1 MKENRKGLIILEI
14 VLIVLALFYLYPIFL
29 VVSNSLKSYK
39 EVMTDVI
46 ALPKQFLF
54 GNYGYVW
61 QSINYPRLFLNNVI
75 ITTVGIFGIV
85 FFGSIA
91 SYKLSRTKTRYS
103 WILYLVCITPMLIP
117 FQTIM
122 ITLLKLAKM
131 VHLSDSVLGLGIQ
144 YWAFGAPIA
153 IFLYHGFIKSI
164 PKEIDECALVDG
176 ASTFRMFFCIIFP
189 QLKVVTT
196 TLVVIDVMWIWND
209 FLLPLLMINGSKDTQ
224 TLTLA
229 VYTFL
234 GQYISDWQ
242 YAMTAVIM
250 AVFPSL
256 VFFVLMQKNIIKG
269 VTAGA
274 VKG

>member
-1 MKENRKGLIILEI
+1 MKEHRKSTVVLEVVMIVVTLI
-14 VLIVLALFYLYPIFL
+14 YLYPIFL
-29 VVSNSLKSYK
+29 VISNSLKSYK

-46 ALPKQFLF
+46 GLPKHLLL
-54 GNYGYVW
+54 GNYSYVW
-61 QSINYPRLFLNNVI
+61 QYINYPRLFLNNVI

-85 FFGSIA
+85 FFGSLA
-91 SYKLSRTKTRYS
+91 AYKLSRTKTRYS
-103 WILYLVCITPMLIP
+103 WIIYLICITPMLIP

-131 VHLSDSVLGLGIQ
+131 LHLSDSVWGLGIQ
-144 YWAFGAPIA
+144 YWGFGVPMA

-164 PKEIDECALVDG
+164 PKEIDECAYVDG
-176 ASTFRMFFCIIFP
+176 ASTFRMFFSIIFP

-209 FLLPLLMINGSKDTQ
+209 FLLPLLMINGSKDSQ

-250 AVFPSL
+250 AVVPSI
-256 VFFVLMQKNIIKG
+256 VFFVFMQKNIIEG
-269 VTAGA
+269 VSAGA

>member
-1 MKENRKGLIILEI
+1 MKENRKGLIIIEI
-14 VLIVLALFYLYPIFL
+14 ILVICALIYLFPIFL
-29 VVSNSLKSYK
+29 VISNSLKSYK
-39 EVMTDVI
+39 EVMSDII
-46 ALPKQFLF
+46 ALPKHLLF

-61 QSINYPRLFLNNVI
+61 QYINYPRLFMNNVI

-91 SYKLSRTKTRYS
+91 AYKLSRTKTKYS
-103 WILYLVCITPMLIP
+103 WIIYLVCITPMLIP

-131 VHLSDSVLGLGIQ
+131 VHLSDSVFGLGIQ

-176 ASTFRMFFCIIFP
+176 ASTFRMFFSIIFP

-250 AVFPSL
+250 AVVPSI
-256 VFFVLMQKNIIKG
+256 VFFVLMQKNIIEG